1 MAMHIECKFKRM
13 CITSGMGHPLCHQFM
28 SSGSAGHPDKVL
40 ATDRALATGYMTY
53 YELS

>member
-1 MAMHIECKFKRM
+1 MAMHIECKFKKRA
-13 CITSGMGHPLCHQFM
+13 SHLGHPLCHRFM

-40 ATDRALATGYMTY
+40 ATDKALATGYMTY

>member
-1 MAMHIECKFKRM
+1 MAMHIECKLKK
-13 CITSGMGHPLCHQFM
+13 CATHLGHPLCHQFM